1 MTEPC
6 TGCGVEDGGA
16 RHGAEKHRDD
26 AGRWVEV
33 IGDAEGLCG
42 ICARTRREQRG
53 AHDLFANL
61 TPEAGPDYAE
71 TPEEEADRLTGGAS

>member
-1 MTEPC
+1 
-6 TGCGVEDGGA
+6 
-16 RHGAEKHRDD
+16 
-26 AGRWVEV
+26 VEV